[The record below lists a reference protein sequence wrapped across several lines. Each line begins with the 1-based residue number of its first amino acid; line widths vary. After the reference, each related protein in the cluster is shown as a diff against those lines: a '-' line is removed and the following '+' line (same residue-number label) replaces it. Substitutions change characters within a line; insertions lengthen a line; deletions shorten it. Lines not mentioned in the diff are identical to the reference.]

1 MEMQRVGAAT
11 DDSQKKKDPKY
22 DHEERFVSA
31 TMESGAGNRMRRG
44 GGPRKGVRKCGKA
57 WQRRAL
63 LYTIQCSVSGG
74 DK

>member
-44 GGPRKGVRKCGKA
+44 GGAKE
-57 WQRRAL
+57 
-63 LYTIQCSVSGG
+63 GG
-74 DK
+74 